1 METINLTVSGMTC
14 GSCVRH
20 VEKAIHAIEGV
31 EKVEVDLDSGSVK
44 VDGSSSQSIQAIIAS
59 LDEAGYQAQVNSDSF
74 NEAKVQR
81 RSCRSGS
88 SCCCN

>member
-1 METINLTVSGMTC
+1 METINLAVSGMTC
-14 GSCVRH
+14 GSCVKH

-44 VDGSSSQSIQAIIAS
+44 VDASSSQSIQAIIAA
-59 LDEAGYQAQVNSDSF
+59 LDEAGYPAQVTSDST
-74 NEAKVQR
+74 NQTKVQR